1 MPDDRNGNPPGPP
14 NPFGGEGRGA
24 NGVRPDGVG
33 PGPVDLPTRPLPVDV
48 ADGPIDLVA
57 VQADDE
63 LVNALGTG
71 AAVTYGDRG
80 PRSDPCLLYTSPS
93 PRDS

>member
-1 MPDDRNGNPPGPP
+1 MARTACTRTGWVSGS
-14 NPFGGEGRGA
+14 
-24 NGVRPDGVG
+24 
-33 PGPVDLPTRPLPVDV
+33 VDLPTRPLPVDV

-71 AAVTYGDRG
+71 RGGDLR
-80 PRSDPCLLYTSPS
+80 
-93 PRDS
+93 